1 VTIASSCAARIIEEE
16 RMTRKVQIALGI
28 WIGSALAGA
37 AQPGSAT
44 LTGTLVDRVRYTKEK
59 NVANCAQ
66 DIVAAKKGGPVAIV
80 TDKGEMY
87 TVVGDFTDND
97 NAKLGPYMCKM
108 VSITGEVAGDTK
120 NVRRTIMATS
130 LKAASK

>member
-1 VTIASSCAARIIEEE
+1 MLPSPLHELVDYTALPGATSCPARIE
-16 RMTRKVQIALGI
+16 RTNEI
-28 WIGSALAGA
+28 
-37 AQPGSAT
+37 
-44 LTGTLVDRVRYTKEK
+44 
-59 NVANCAQ
+59 
-66 DIVAAKKGGPVAIV
+66 
-80 TDKGEMY
+80 
-87 TVVGDFTDND
+87 TDND